1 MNTSDIYEPHEDS
14 FLLQQFVHRYA
25 SGKVLDMGTGSGIQ
39 ALTAAKSRKVKSVLA
54 VDINPE
60 AIEQLKEKIKNILNN
75 QNKNK
80 KRYKK
85 ITFQQG
91 DLFSNVS
98 GKFDTII
105 FNPPYL
111 PQDRGIEDS
120 ALYGGK
126 KGWEISAR
134 FFKEA
139 SSFLQ
144 PQGKI
149 LFLFSSHTNKVKI
162 EEIISHQLLEYQEL
176 GRLRLPF
183 FEELYVYL
191 VEKSKVLQEVEQKGV
206 TAINFLARG
215 KRGIVFR
222 GDWKNN
228 GQKKK
233 IALKVENPRS
243 NAPGRIAHE
252 ASGLKKMNISGIGP
266 KYYFSGKRY
275 VAMKLV
281 EGKFIEKWI
290 KESSAQEIRHL
301 LRKVLKQCFK
311 LDTIKMQ
318 KEEMHHPYKH
328 VLITSRNNPML
339 LDFERLHFSQRPS
352 NVTQFIEYICRMH
365 NVLAERKVI
374 LNVEKLRE
382 LAGEYKR
389 DVKKAKSLLIVN
401 KRFHI
406 SNAFDIRKC
415 SCIEY
420 TLFTTKKMGKIYA
433 EIGNSRG

>member
-1 MNTSDIYEPHEDS
+1 LPKDKNSDD
-14 FLLQQFVHRYA
+14 
-25 SGKVLDMGTGSGIQ
+25 K
-39 ALTAAKSRKVKSVLA
+39 
-54 VDINPE
+54 
-60 AIEQLKEKIKNILNN
+60 
-75 QNKNK
+75 
-80 KRYKK
+80 
-85 ITFQQG
+85 
-91 DLFSNVS
+91 
-98 GKFDTII
+98 TI
-105 FNPPYL
+105 
-111 PQDRGIEDS
+111 
-120 ALYGGK
+120 YGGK
-126 KGWEISAR
+126 KGYEVIEKFIKKAKNYLKR
-134 FFKEA
+134 D
-139 SSFLQ
+139 
-144 PQGKI
+144 GKI
-149 LFLFSSHTNKVKI
+149 LLLFSSLTNKEKIEKIIEKNKVKYNQI
-162 EEIISHQLLEYQEL
+162 DKQKL
-176 GRLRLPF
+176 F

-206 TAINFLARG
+206 TAITFLARG
-215 KRGIVFR
+215 KRGVVFQ
-222 GDWKNN
+222 GKWKS
-228 GQKKK
+228 KK

-243 NAPGRIAHE
+243 KALGRIINE
-252 ASGLKKMNISGIGP
+252 ASGLKRVNKLGIGP

-389 DVKKAKSLLIVN
+389 DVKKAKSFLIVN